1 MQLLKD
7 WIYVLTTNYS
17 VHYVDKGMRTLSR
30 TPVLGLFSLFG
41 QSSLEPMIILD
52 DTVLS
57 SLWQQFGFV
66 SFLFQRTR
74 PAS

>member
-17 VHYVDKGMRTLSR
+17 VHYVDKGMRTLSP

-52 DTVLS
+52 DTVLP
-57 SLWQQFGFV
+57 SLWQQFEFV